1 MGDIRTAIWN
11 MLTWKWLSGKGFPS
25 MNDVPAR
32 DRKGQKGT
40 QRMIRKQGTLFIAQD
55 SESGQGGSQETVL
68 NPTKPESGLLALW
81 VYSWS
86 ACRRHDKARFRFV
99 RSRGQARHGSD
110 RAWGRRRIWGFPFGE

>member
-40 QRMIRKQGTLFIAQD
+40 QRMIRKQGTQFIAQD
-55 SESGQGGSQETVL
+55 SETGQGGSQETV
-68 NPTKPESGLLALW
+68 
-81 VYSWS
+81 
-86 ACRRHDKARFRFV
+86 C
-99 RSRGQARHGSD
+99 
-110 RAWGRRRIWGFPFGE
+110 